1 MSESSGKQYIKFMSD
16 IIDSGLWGKLSPA
29 AKTLYPV
36 LLKFSDQNFKH
47 VWPSTDTLLKLTGFK
62 TKKSIMLGKKEL
74 IKEGLLHYKPGSGR
88 TNSTYYFSF
97 NYEGSKITP
106 QWNNLAP
113 LTEVKHS
120 PSEGA
125 SLPHQ
130 SITSL
135 PPNNL
140 NITINNNNNSKPE
153 VNQVSYEILLDTYG
167 VDVVESAFQ
176 IAKEKGLESNLSY
189 FSGICKNI
197 SNKKIDTKHERD
209 NAQHVIDSWK
219 NFIDW
224 SRSHLTKSSAEVLES
239 ISVDVDGQSIFIKQV
254 LSEFLKQIIL
264 KYFKEQVFPPL
275 FVTFATNSEPATY
288 DRSKY

>member
-1 MSESSGKQYIKFMSD
+1 MNESSGKQYIKFMSD

-47 VWPSTDTLLKLTGFK
+47 VWPSTETLLKLTGFK

-106 QWNNLAP
+106 QWNNPIP
-113 LTEVKHS
+113 LSGVKPS
-120 PSEGA
+120 LSEGA
-125 SLPHQ
+125 PSGHQ
-130 SITSL
+130 GATVL

-140 NITINNNNNSKPE
+140 NITINNNNTNKPE
-153 VNQVSYEILLDTYG
+153 ALQVTYEILLDTYG

-176 IAKEKGLESNLSY
+176 IAKEKGLESNLPY
-189 FSGICKNI
+189 ISGVCKNMI
-197 SNKKIDTKHERD
+197 NKKININHNRD

-224 SRSHLTKSSAEVLES
+224 SRSHLTKSSAEVLEG
-239 ISVDVDGQSIFIKQV
+239 ISVEVDGQSIFIKQL

-275 FVTFATNSEPATY
+275 FVTFATNSEQATY